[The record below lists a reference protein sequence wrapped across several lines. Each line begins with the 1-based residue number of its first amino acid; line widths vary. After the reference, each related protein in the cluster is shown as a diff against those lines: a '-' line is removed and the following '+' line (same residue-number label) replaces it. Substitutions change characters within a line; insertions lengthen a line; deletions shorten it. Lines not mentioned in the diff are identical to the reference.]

1 MTTEIL
7 GFIIIVGAVIVLA
20 ARHQLNKAEDD
31 PEVLEAATG
40 RLRYELEQSA
50 DEIISR
56 MTEHVDRLERL
67 LREAD
72 YKAEVLQERI
82 RQMEAMQL
90 SGDYQPMSRRLPQDD
105 YLFARA
111 AAEAATVPVR
121 TQAASAASVPPGGM
135 AASFQT
141 QQEAVGK
148 QADLTAAPVSDM
160 EQAAAVTGAMEA
172 EGNFTDVPAMSEAD
186 RRAWDL
192 IREASMELEAQYEAQ
207 MDTMQDVQQS
217 DALQQAVDIQTG
229 NLSTYVGGAASHDEE
244 MVQEADP
251 LPLEEAAG
259 SMDIGVPAE
268 QARQLLDQGHGT
280 DEVAKMT
287 GLGIGAVQMIQQM
300 QSRRP

>member
-7 GFIIIVGAVIVLA
+7 GFIIIAGAVIVLA

-82 RQMEAMQL
+82 RQLEALQGAQGMHGMEAGAAYQPL
-90 SGDYQPMSRRLPQDD
+90 SGAERQGVD
-105 YLFARA
+105 YLTVRA
-111 AAEAATVPVR
+111 AAD
-121 TQAASAASVPPGGM
+121 ASAANVNASAGAASVREPGGYGM
-135 AASFQT
+135 PS
-141 QQEAVGK
+141 
-148 QADLTAAPVSDM
+148 
-160 EQAAAVTGAMEA
+160 
-172 EGNFTDVPAMSEAD
+172 MSESD
-186 RRAWDL
+186 RRAWEL

-207 MDTMQDVQQS
+207 SNAMQSAQQS

-229 NLSTYVGGAASHDEE
+229 NLDSYVSGSSYAAETADEPGYAYDEE
-244 MVQEADP
+244 KGLDT
-251 LPLEEAAG
+251 EAA
-259 SMDIGVPAE
+259 AR
-268 QARQLLDQGHGT
+268 QARQMLAQGF
-280 DEVAKMT
+280 EVDDIARAT
-287 GLGIGAVQMIQQM
+287 GLGIGAVQLIRQM
-300 QSRRP
+300 EARQAVSREKEG